1 MEVNASKWAA
11 LCHVTQRF
19 INKTATQTLLR
30 VHALVVVSCLPK
42 KIIDSDFSDKT
53 INELIVYRFVVS
65 SFKIHLEREQDR
77 LAMTRPAAALLIA
90 IGVSTS
96 ILQRGESE
104 ISCAKKAIFKVSLNK
119 GVF

>member
-1 MEVNASKWAA
+1 MEPNKNNRNALKPPIF
-11 LCHVTQRF
+11 RF
-19 INKTATQTLLR
+19 SFIS
-30 VHALVVVSCLPK
+30 V
-42 KIIDSDFSDKT
+42 DKT